1 MYVVSL
7 ISKPVCICCSSISFF
22 LDTAHRQLIPAFSHL
37 RLYILYVILGIMT
50 VLRNRLTTSDD
61 VESQPVTSDTTV
73 STAHLQE
80 PPATLVEAVCALFV
94 IAFKFHLG
102 NTDTESGLEAV
113 VTRSSGRTEDN
124 LDYDGEDR
132 NIVANVVAHMMGYLQ
147 IACSFLSSSRPE
159 YDVERGIEEALL
171 DDRVAKRVRFDHAMI
186 IETAGLLSDNEDCDH
201 DDDDDEEEK
210 DEDEE
215 VEITPLP
222 TRRQRKPLAFEPSSS
237 RKFPD
242 RRHVDTI
249 FAAVSHM
256 QLDRRCTQLEQIE
269 AATIRTWH
277 GSQFV
282 ADMLRVRRII
292 QCRNMSAMLHQ
303 QEKWKRHGSMQEK
316 TAALQEMLIRRAREV
331 VGELTGEDERARV
344 FTDEEMKTLAF
355 FKMSPE
361 VSSTL
366 NHSES

>member
-1 MYVVSL
+1 MN
-7 ISKPVCICCSSISFF
+7 
-22 LDTAHRQLIPAFSHL
+22 
-37 RLYILYVILGIMT
+37 
-50 VLRNRLTTSDD
+50 VLRNRLTASDD
-61 VESQPVTSDTTV
+61 VENQPATGDTIV

-94 IAFKFHLG
+94 IAFKFHVG
-102 NTDTESGLEAV
+102 ITDAEPGLEEA
-113 VTRSSGRTEDN
+113 VTRSSARAEED
-124 LDYDGEDR
+124 LHYDGEDR

-159 YDVERGIEEALL
+159 YDVERGIEEAQP
-171 DDRVAKRVRFDHAMI
+171 DDRVAKRVRFDPTMT
-186 IETAGLLSDNEDCDH
+186 IETAGSSSENEDCD
-201 DDDDDEEEK
+201 DDDDD
-210 DEDEE
+210 DEE

-222 TRRQRKPLAFEPSSS
+222 PRRRLKPLAFELSSS

-256 QLDRRCTQLEQIE
+256 QLDRRCTQLERIE
-269 AATIRTWH
+269 VATIRMWH

-282 ADMLRVRRII
+282 ADLLRVRRII

-316 TAALQEMLIRRAREV
+316 MAALKEMLIRRAREV
-331 VGELTGEDERARV
+331 VGELTGEDEHARV

-355 FKMSPE
+355 FKMSLE

-366 NHSES
+366 NES